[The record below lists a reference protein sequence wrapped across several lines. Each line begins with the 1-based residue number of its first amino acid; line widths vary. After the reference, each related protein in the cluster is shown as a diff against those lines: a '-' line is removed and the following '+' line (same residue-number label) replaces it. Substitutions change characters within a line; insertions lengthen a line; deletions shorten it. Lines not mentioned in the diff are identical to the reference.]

1 MHFVSIAVVI
11 SLDKA
16 SQFYPHLPACHLTY
30 KAIGTC
36 QEVCLFSK
44 AAVIQNT
51 QKRSNPSLGHGVITQ
66 NNHCVWSSPVRKTFI
81 LRFLAHIQ
89 YLELG
94 HS

>member
-11 SLDKA
+11 SLYKP

-30 KAIGTC
+30 KAVATC
-36 QEVCLFSK
+36 QEVCLLSK

-51 QKRSNPSLGHGVITQ
+51 QKWSESSLGHGVITQ
-66 NNHCVWSSPVRKTFI
+66 HNHCVWLSPVRKTFI
-81 LRFLAHIQ
+81 LRFLTHSQ

>member
-11 SLDKA
+11 SLYKP

-30 KAIGTC
+30 KAVATC
-36 QEVCLFSK
+36 QEVCLLSK

-51 QKRSNPSLGHGVITQ
+51 QKCSESSLGHGVITQ
-66 NNHCVWSSPVRKTFI
+66 HNHCVWLSPVRKTFI
-81 LRFLAHIQ
+81 LRFLTHIQ
-89 YLELG
+89 YLGLG